1 MFANVWTRTGLWER
15 ADKEWL
21 VKAGAVFGPIRWEAY
36 FGYGEVTVAVGVGGN
51 PPCSRLFCQKEGGAG
66 SDGNSSR
73 PVSI

>member
-36 FGYGEVTVAVGVGGN
+36 FGYGEVTVAV
-51 PPCSRLFCQKEGGAG
+51 EGGG
-66 SDGNSSR
+66 QPTLFTSLLSEGR
-73 PVSI
+73 GGFWREQ